1 MGKMKEIAQI
11 HFDWRPHI
19 NLRDILDEDEYR
31 SFLTTFKYDKEN
43 TILDEALRW
52 EIGEYRSVKISNKI
66 DNILL
71 LLGFKYNSIV
81 YLEL

>member
-11 HFDWRPHI
+11 HFDWQPHI
-19 NLRDILDEDEYR
+19 NLKDILDEDEYR
-31 SFLTTFKYDKEN
+31 SFLTTFRYDKEN

-66 DNILL
+66 DSTLL
-71 LLGFKYNSIV
+71 LLGLEPNSIV

>member
-19 NLRDILDEDEYR
+19 HLKDMLDEDEYR
-31 SFLTTFKYDKEN
+31 NFLSTFKYDKEN

-71 LLGFKYNSIV
+71 LLDFKPNDIV
-81 YLEL
+81 YLEP

>member
-19 NLRDILDEDEYR
+19 NLKDILDEGEYYT
-31 SFLTTFKYDKEN
+31 FLTTFRYDKEN

-52 EIGEYRSVKISNKI
+52 EIGEYRTVKIANKI
-66 DNILL
+66 DSTLL
-71 LLGFKYNSIV
+71 LLGFKPNDVV
-81 YLEL
+81 YLEP

>member
-19 NLRDILDEDEYR
+19 NLKDILDEDEYR
-31 SFLTTFKYDKEN
+31 NFLFTFKYDKEN

-52 EIGEYRSVKISNKI
+52 EIGEYRTVKIANKI
-66 DNILL
+66 DNTLL
-71 LLGFKYNSIV
+71 LLGFKPNSIV
-81 YLEL
+81 YLEP